1 MNNLF
6 DNLGQSLNEA
16 CTSYYYSASGTT
28 GGVQGGASPALLKS
42 LMGMHAVDT
51 PLYSDAGSGANNSI
65 RGQVA
70 KQAEY
75 TLQQR
80 NFLLSQIDS
89 ISGHW
94 IAHAIKS
101 IIASDGFNDLCS
113 RYDIFI
119 KYVDD
124 DDPSNTEEY
133 SEEISKLLKRTGFL
147 DILKDCVMN
156 EGLDY
161 CELFLSTPAKQ
172 GYGIEY
178 VADNM
183 CTKEHIGIYKNTNLL
198 GAIKFEITPKGT
210 IRGKE
215 FIKADQISH
224 FLLGYKKIPLS
235 ISKNFNVRYHIPE
248 KIRCAYPIL
257 TPVIDMIKQY
267 DQLSK
272 LQTALE
278 MIKATQPIVMG
289 VGVHPDNNMAEIIR
303 QLQEWGLTLN
313 ENKNNII
320 GNLDTCDISAIMQSM
335 YNILMIPYSVDEGVN
350 ALKQVAVDFP
360 NSNLSEVLDDL
371 RRSIALALGIPEQ
384 YIALLRGTKET
395 KEDNIMTNP
404 RYSKMLSMIQQ
415 SLSKGIVNFIYKHL
429 KAKYTN
435 EAGVLT
441 RVIDKDKIEV
451 LFKSSTNLN
460 DKIEDERLMLKAENM
475 SNMVTVINTIASSA
489 DIPAKVNGAEF
500 LEYWKAQMSKDP
512 HIRNVFDIMTEEE
525 MQQMYGPDGIP
536 NTGDE
541 NTENGGEQGQEQ
553 GEQPESSEKSSEK
566 TEGNKEVEQP
576 EQVQQAEKTTQVKTQ
591 QTPPERDSQAEEA
604 IRGMFK

>member
-1 MNNLF
+1 MNNFF
-6 DNLGQSLNEA
+6 DNIGQSLNES
-16 CTSYYYSASGTT
+16 CMNYYYSASGT
-28 GGVQGGASPALLKS
+28 GNAIQGGASPALLKS

-51 PLYSDAGSGANNSI
+51 PLYGDASMGINNTV

-94 IAHAIKS
+94 IAHAVKS

-124 DDPSNTEEY
+124 DDPDNTEEY

-156 EGLDY
+156 EGLNY
-161 CELFLSTPAKQ
+161 CELFLSTPVIP
-172 GYGIEY
+172 GYGIDY

-198 GAIKFEITPKGT
+198 GAIRFEITPKGL
-210 IRGKE
+210 IKGKE
-215 FIKADQISH
+215 FIKADRISH

-235 ISKNFNVRYHIPE
+235 ISKNFNVKYRIPE

-278 MIKATQPIVMG
+278 MIKATQPVIMG
-289 VGVHPDNNMAEIIR
+289 VGVHPDNNMTEIIR
-303 QLQEWGLTLN
+303 QLQEWGLTIN

-320 GNLDTCDISAIMQSM
+320 GNMDTCDISSIMQSM

-384 YIALLRGTKET
+384 YIALIRGTKET

-429 KAKYTN
+429 KARYTN
-435 EAGVLT
+435 KEGILT
-441 RVIDKDKIEV
+441 RDIDKDKIEV

-525 MQQMYGPDGIP
+525 MQQMYGSDGMP

-541 NTENGGEQGQEQ
+541 NVENGGEQSQEQ
-553 GEQPESSEKSSEK
+553 GEQPQTKK
-566 TEGNKEVEQP
+566 TKKDFEEGEGVEQP
-576 EQVQQAEKTTQVKTQ
+576 EQVQKTEKTTQVKTQ
-591 QTPPERDSQAEEA
+591 QTPPEQDSQAEET
-604 IRGMFK
+604 IRNMFK